1 MKTTIVSFLALSLLV
16 FSCEKVKNPV
26 PKSGSSEINW
36 SLYPE
41 GDSAHYVAN
50 YWPEF
55 DNNTNTERNILI
67 ENFSGHRCYSCVE
80 VDAAVQVLSVNNPGR
95 VFEAAIHSG
104 PQGLN
109 LFQETSVI
117 EGFLEE
123 YYNDDAIAIG
133 TFFGNNSPN
142 FVGLPRVAVSRRLFN
157 NELSC
162 WPSNMGSLTT
172 EALAQPLQVNIQ
184 IQHNY
189 FPSTNGLFTHVEVD
203 KLDQNLT
210 DDLALV
216 IYVVEDS
223 MVSPQSGLNGI
234 IPNYTHRNILRGTIN
249 NEPFGHVLELADM
262 EQNGKYYYFS
272 SYHIPADLDIN
283 NLHLLIFV
291 RNTTTQEILQVI
303 KHEL

>member
-1 MKTTIVSFLALSLLV
+1 MKTTIAGLLTLSLLV
-16 FSCEKVKNPV
+16 FSCEKVKNPI

-55 DNNTNTERNILI
+55 DNNTNTERNVLI
-67 ENFSGHRCYSCVE
+67 ENFTGHRCFFCVP
-80 VDAAVQVLSVNNPGR
+80 VDEAIHEMLDNNPNR

-104 PQGLN
+104 PQGLT

-123 YYNDDAIAIG
+123 YFNDDALTIG

-142 FVGLPRVAVSRRLFN
+142 FQALPRVSVSRKMYN
-157 NELSC
+157 NEITYS
-162 WPSNMGSLTT
+162 PNAMSGLTT
-172 EALAQPLQVNIQ
+172 EALDDELQVNIQ

-189 FPSTNGLFTHVEVD
+189 FAATRGLFTHVEVD

-210 DDLALV
+210 DDLSL
-216 IYVVEDS
+216 IMYVVEDS
-223 MVSPQSGLNGI
+223 MISPQSGPNGI
-234 IPNYTHRNILRGTIN
+234 IPNYVHKNIFRGSVID
-249 NEPFGHVLELADM
+249 PLGHVLEQADL
-262 EQNGKYYYFS
+262 EANGKYYYFS
-272 SYHIPADLDIN
+272 SYQLPLDLAPE
-283 NLHLLIFV
+283 NLHLLVFV
-291 RNTTTQEILQVI
+291 RNTATQEILQVI
-303 KHEL
+303 KHDL